1 MSTARNELL
10 EVVRKVAGE
19 YFEDPDDYEDHIKPL
34 ADDILAA
41 LAAGA
46 VTEGW
51 LITGKRILKVEET
64 SLTDPGDENW
74 TYVAYCEPP
83 EGDEGDDEEEENED

>member
-1 MSTARNELL
+1 MSTAREQLL
-10 EVVRKVAGE
+10 EMVRKVVDQ
-19 YFEDPDDYEDHIKPL
+19 YFGDSDDYEDNVKPM
-34 ADDILAA
+34 ADDLLAA
-41 LAAGA
+41 LTANE

-74 TYVAYCEPP
+74 AYDVYCTPP
-83 EGDEGDDEEEENED
+83 EDDEDDEETED